1 MFRGGRTPTSTKKDV
16 PKPVKKGSSV
26 PIADKVEAKAMEVAF
41 NINNV
46 KHTLAG

>member
-1 MFRGGRTPTSTKKDV
+1 MFRGGRTPTSTKKD

-26 PIADKVEAKAMEVAF
+26 SIADKGEAKAMEVAF